1 MSGSAMYTG
10 VNGMSAQQQ
19 RMDVIANDI
28 ANMNTTGYKSTTL
41 TFQEALVNT
50 MSTPA
55 VNSPGR
61 QLGMG
66 VSTGMTLRDF
76 TTGAMNQT
84 GVSSQFAIQGD
95 GFFVVQKLDNAGAPT
110 GPQLYTRAG
119 DFTQNVRDANTV
131 NLINA
136 SGYTVLGNDGN
147 PVNLRINMA
156 DPTVSI
162 ASYSVAQS
170 GEITVIGSD
179 GNSYAAGTIPV
190 VQVMND
196 NGMKDIGNNMFAW
209 TAAASPTQPTLTG
222 TANSAS
228 ISVMQGYVESSNVDL
243 TKEFSDLI
251 ITERGYQA
259 NSKTITTA
267 DEMLQTVLGLK
278 R

>member
-1 MSGSAMYTG
+1 MSGSSMYTG

-28 ANMNTTGYKSTTL
+28 ANMSTTGYKSTTL
-41 TFQEALVNT
+41 TFQEALVDT
-50 MSTPA
+50 MTNPA
-55 VNSPGR
+55 VGTPGR

-66 VSTGMTLRDF
+66 VSTGMTIRDF

-95 GFFVVQKLDNAGAPT
+95 GFFVVQKLDSTGTPT
-110 GPQLYTRAG
+110 GAQYYTRAG
-119 DFTQNVRDANTV
+119 DFTLNARDASTV
-131 NLINA
+131 NLITA
-136 SGYTVLGNDGN
+136 SGFTLLGNDGT
-147 PVNLRINMA
+147 PINLRTNIT

-162 ASYSVAQS
+162 SSYSVAQS
-170 GEITVIGSD
+170 GVISVTGSD
-179 GNSYAAGTIPV
+179 GNTYAAGTIPI

-196 NGMKDIGNNMFAW
+196 NGMKDVGNNLFQW
-209 TAAASPTQPTLTG
+209 TQAASPTQPTLTG
-222 TANSAS
+222 AANSVS
-228 ISVMQGYVESSNVDL
+228 SNVMQGYVESSNVDL

-267 DEMLQTVLGLK
+267 DEMLQSVLGLK